1 MAWFNL
7 GKKSKLLKVKSALSI
22 EQERVRSHPLLQTR
36 FQWAAALFGQ
46 YRTEIEAALLPSQ
59 GGLFLGLQ
67 LFFLGAEG
75 KESRACFL
83 GPGMTRAGNA
93 MEKLLKNSLEGDQ
106 KEYSYFFRDL
116 WWLLCLGTLYLKAQ
130 LKSHLAADG
139 QPSGQKLAEEL
150 TFSFLLRSRLLE
162 TILTSVGSYLEWEEV
177 RAHRM
182 RNVLVLATYLFW
194 LVAETDRKAME
205 RLLRIIKPFLLP
217 LFISVEDEI
226 EKSVGQQPG
235 LMAAFSLLQKSIE
248 DGDGEGVSLALEEAL
263 SHMQITPADW
273 KKEILWM
280 HGWMES
286 VVQQW
291 SLLSDPSHTHT
302 LNVMQTA

>member
-83 GPGMTRAGNA
+83 GPGMTTAGNA
-93 MEKLLKNSLEGDQ
+93 IEKLLKNSLDGDQ

-116 WWLLCLGTLYLKAQ
+116 WWLLCLGTLYIKAQ
-130 LKSHLAADG
+130 LKSHLVADG

-177 RAHRM
+177 RAQRM
-182 RNVLVLATYLFW
+182 RNVLGLATYLFW

-263 SHMQITPADW
+263 SQMQITPADW